1 MLSNHSSLAPTPRR
15 ASTPWR
21 WFVPLV
27 LVALAPLVG
36 SPASAEN
43 TEAPPLRHP
52 EEIHLADIR
61 QLTFVGENAEAYWS
75 PDGEELILQAN
86 RPPFECDQIFRLA
99 IDRPGELELVSTG
112 KGRTTCAYFT
122 PDGERVIYSSTHQAE
137 PGCPPVPDH
146 SMGYVW
152 PLYDSFEIYSARR
165 DGSDLRALTDN
176 QVYDA
181 EATLCPIDGSMVFT
195 STRDGDLE
203 LYRMDADGSNVV
215 RLTETPGYDGG
226 AFFSSDCSKIVWR
239 ASRPKEGAE
248 LDDFRALLARGL
260 VRPSKLELWVANA
273 DGSDARQVTY
283 LDAASFAPY
292 FFPDGR
298 RILFSTNYGDP
309 RGREF
314 DIWAI
319 DIDGTNLEQI
329 THTPGFDG
337 FPMFSPDGRQL
348 AFASNRHQAQ
358 PGWTDVYVARWVGDA
373 GDTPVAT
380 GDADRYHDHVAWLA
394 DDARQGRGVGTDGIE
409 AAADWLAERFAEVG
423 VEPGA
428 AGSWFQSF
436 EVPMRV
442 ESGPGTQLSID
453 GQSIATEDFVIASF
467 ATPGEAEGEIVP
479 VGYGISAPE
488 LGHDDYAGV
497 DVAGKIALVRRF
509 TPDGGTPDGGTPDGE
524 THGEEA
530 EASPFSGTEGTA
542 NRRRYG
548 DLRYKAW
555 TAREHGAVAVLIV
568 DLPVVAEG
576 AELPAESPL
585 PSLRVER
592 QSDAGVPA
600 LVVGRDVA
608 APLFAGGRHA
618 ALKVEKSIARQGA
631 RNVVGRIAAGAED
644 RLPGALVVGAH
655 YDHLGFGDAGSL
667 EPEAHE
673 PHNGA
678 DDNAS
683 GTASLIEIGRRL
695 VEQREALRRDVLLVA
710 FSGEESGL
718 RGSTH
723 FTLEPPEGIVIDEL
737 VAMLNLDM
745 VGRLRDNRV
754 AVLGGSSAE
763 EWGNLLPPICEANRI
778 GCQLGGDGYGPSDQT
793 PFYAAGIPV
802 LHFFTGTHEQYHRP
816 SDDTSTINA
825 GGAVRVA
832 AVVADLAAE
841 LSRRPD
847 TLTYLAAAAPEPA
860 GDQRSYGASLGTI
873 PDYAAEGKTGV
884 KLAGT
889 RPGGP
894 ADTAGM
900 QRGDVLVELSGHEIR
915 DIYDF
920 MYVLRQSKPG
930 EVTTG
935 VVERG
940 GKRVEL
946 EITFGQSRRVQ

>member
-1 MLSNHSSLAPTPRR
+1 MTFLMALLLFLAASPMHAGTPET
-15 ASTPWR
+15 AQT
-21 WFVPLV
+21 
-27 LVALAPLVG
+27 
-36 SPASAEN
+36 AE
-43 TEAPPLRHP
+43 AVDLRHP
-52 EEIHLADIR
+52 EEVHLAEIR

-75 PDGEELILQAN
+75 PDGSELILQAT
-86 RPPFECDQIFRLA
+86 RPPFDCDQIFRLE
-99 IDRPGELELVSTG
+99 IDHPGELEQVSNG
-112 KGRTTCAYFT
+112 EGRTTCAYFT
-122 PDGERVIYSSTHQAE
+122 PDGERVVYSSTHLADTA
-137 PGCPPVPDH
+137 CPPAPDR
-146 SMGYVW
+146 SAGYVW
-152 PLYDSFEIYSARR
+152 PLYGSFEIFSTLP
-165 DGSDLRALTDN
+165 DGSDLRALTEND
-176 QVYDA
+176 VYDA
-181 EATLCPIDGSMVFT
+181 EATLCPVDGSIVFT

-215 RLTETPGYDGG
+215 RLTDTPGYDGG
-226 AFFSSDCSKIVWR
+226 AFFSADCSRIVWR

-248 LDDFRALLARGL
+248 LDDFRALLDRDL
-260 VRPSKLELWVANA
+260 VRPSKLEIWVANA

-283 LDAASFAPY
+283 LDAASFAPF

-319 DIDGTNLEQI
+319 NVDGTGLERV

-337 FPMFSPDGRQL
+337 FPMFSPDGSHL
-348 AFASNRHQAQ
+348 AFASNRNQAQ
-358 PGWTDVYVARWVGDA
+358 PGWTDVYVARWVDDVADA
-373 GDTPVAT
+373 PIERGP
-380 GDADRYHDHVAWLA
+380 ADRYREHVAWLA
-394 DDARQGRGVGTDGIE
+394 DDARQGRGVGTEGLE
-409 AAADWLAERFAEVG
+409 AAAEWLAERFAEVG

-428 AGSWFQSF
+428 GDSWYQGF
-436 EVPMRV
+436 EVPVMV
-442 ESGPGTQLSID
+442 ESGAGTRLSIN
-453 GQSIATEDFVIASF
+453 GQEIATDDFVIASF
-467 ATPGEAEGEIVP
+467 ATSGEAEAEIVP

-488 LGHDDYAGV
+488 LGHDDYESI
-497 DVAGKIALVRRF
+497 DVEGKIALVRRF
-509 TPDGGTPDGGTPDGE
+509 TPDGAAAEDAETNPFAGTD
-524 THGEEA
+524 
-530 EASPFSGTEGTA
+530 GTA

-555 TAREHGAVAVLIV
+555 NAREHGAAAVLIV
-568 DLPVVAEG
+568 DLPEIAEG
-576 AELPAESPL
+576 TELPTESPL

-592 QSDAGVPA
+592 RSDAGVPA
-600 LVVGRDVA
+600 LVVKREIA
-608 APLFAGGRHA
+608 APLFAGGHRA
-618 ALKVEKSIARQGA
+618 ALGVEKSIARQDA
-631 RNVVGRIAAGAED
+631 RNVVGRIAAGAD
-644 RLPGALVVGAH
+644 DPLPGALLVGAH

-667 EPEAHE
+667 DPDADE

-683 GTASLIEIGRRL
+683 GTAALIEIGRRL
-695 VEQREALRRDVLLVA
+695 VEQRETLRRDVLLVA

-723 FTLEPPEGIVIDEL
+723 FTLEPPGGVVIDEL

-745 VGRLRDNRV
+745 VGRLRNNRV
-754 AVLGGSSAE
+754 AALGAASAE
-763 EWGNLLPPICEANRI
+763 EWGEILPAICEANRI

-816 SDDTSTINA
+816 SDDTPTINA
-825 GGAVRVA
+825 WGGVRVA
-832 AVVADLAAE
+832 AVVADLSAE
-841 LSRRPD
+841 LSRRGEE
-847 TLTYLAAAAPEPA
+847 LTYLSAAAPEPA

-873 PDYAAEGKTGV
+873 PDYAAEGETGV

-889 RPGGP
+889 RPEGP
-894 ADTAGM
+894 ADRAGM

-930 EVTTG
+930 EVTTA

-940 GKRVEL
+940 GERVEL
-946 EITFGQSRRVQ
+946 EVTFGQSRRVQ